1 MNRTAKISTL
11 SRLTRFLL
19 HLLIWS
25 SLIAIPA
32 VLSCLRGMPAWN
44 FHFAVLPVSCMIVF
58 YLNYVWLIDRYFF
71 NKKILR
77 FIAVNLLCIV
87 LLSLSV
93 HALQRL
99 FSDMSMPQPRQ
110 EFMDRTPLPHQ
121 PRPDFINQPPFFHR
135 SALPGMP
142 FFLNMTLLALVISA
156 GLAIKATTRWYNA
169 QAAMATLEK
178 EKSVAELQQLKSQ
191 LNPHFLFNSLNNIYA
206 LIAFD
211 PTQAQAAVHTLG
223 DMLRHQLYEATQ
235 ERIPLRK
242 EIDFIRNYC
251 RIMQLRLPANV
262 TVSLTLPDNDGD
274 IMIAPLLFVPLVEN
288 AFKHGVSPTKP
299 SHIAIT
305 IAVIDGCSPVCTV
318 RNSFFPK
325 NGEDRSGPGIGLENL
340 RKRLDLLYPDK
351 YQWKTGRTGNE
362 FCSEIR
368 IVISKIVVNG

>member
-1 MNRTAKISTL
+1 MNRTTKISTL

-25 SLIAIPA
+25 SLIAMPA
-32 VLSCLRGMPAWN
+32 VLSYLRGMPAYN
-44 FHFAVLPVSCMIVF
+44 FHFAVLPVSCMVVF
-58 YLNYVWLIDRYFF
+58 YLNYVWFIDRYFF

-77 FIAVNLLCIV
+77 FIAVNVLCIV

-93 HALQRL
+93 HILQRL
-99 FSDMSMPQPRQ
+99 FFDMSMPQPRP
-110 EFMDRTPLPHQ
+110 EFMDRAPLLHQ
-121 PRPDFINQPPFFHR
+121 PRPGFTDRMPLFHR

-142 FFLNMTLLALVISA
+142 FFLNMILLALVISA

-169 QAAMATLEK
+169 QAAMTTLEK
-178 EKSVAELQQLKSQ
+178 EKSIAELQQLKSQ

-211 PTQAQAAVHTLG
+211 PAQAQAAVHTLG

-235 ERIPLRK
+235 EKIPLRK

-262 TVSLTLPDNDGD
+262 TVSLDLPDNDGD

-305 IAVIDGCSPVCTV
+305 IAIVGGRSPVCTV
-318 RNSFFPK
+318 RNSLFPK
-325 NGEDRSGPGIGLENL
+325 SGNDINKPGIGLENL
-340 RKRLDLLYPDK
+340 RKRLDLLYPGK
-351 YQWKTGRTGNE
+351 YRWKTGATE
-362 FCSEIR
+362 QDFFSEIQLM
-368 IVISKIVVNG
+368 VND